1 MLANEVRES
10 FDPSQD
16 FLANWTYVSFTS
28 SSNSTTETPPA
39 SETIDVISSVT
50 PETISVLVELILA
63 SIGVLANFL
72 VIFVVA
78 RYPEMRTVP
87 NVFVLNLAVADLL
100 YCCEF
105 VPVWSTHRLLPN
117 GWILGQ
123 TICTITRALYG
134 ICGNASILFVI
145 AMSIERY
152 QAVADPIGHHQ
163 RSSKKRTWLI
173 SAALWLMSVIFTIH
187 IIAFSKVMT
196 YGTYKQCGSDPSSI
210 VPYEDYIKGILIY
223 RFVAWCVLPLTILV
237 PCYARLYYKLHHGDV
252 IQPGSSS
259 TTVKSRNRVTRMV
272 TVVVAVFTV
281 SWMPLHIVY
290 LVKFGFH
297 LYSVPEDHADPLEL
311 FVAMLSSTNS
321 MINPFLYA
329 LLGDK
334 FRIYMKKV
342 LCCGRAVDK
351 RRYQR
356 STFRSGNA
364 TRLTRRTLV
373 WGNRQGTTSAQ
384 GKTAETKF
392 SSSLDRNKATTKTA
406 EKREY
411 DPSPIELT

>member
-1 MLANEVRES
+1 MSGINAS
-10 FDPSQD
+10 QMDPSHD
-16 FLANWTYVSFTS
+16 FFANWTHVSTANSTNFTTEAPTGTIS
-28 SSNSTTETPPA
+28 VAHDTFTTET
-39 SETIDVISSVT
+39 IS
-50 PETISVLVELILA
+50 IFVELVLA
-63 SIGVLANFL
+63 AIGVLANSL
-72 VIFVVA
+72 VIYVIA

-87 NVFVLNLAVADLL
+87 NVFVLNLALADLL

-105 VPVWSTHRLLPN
+105 VPVWNAQYFLPN
-117 GWILGQ
+117 GWIFGQ
-123 TICTITRALYG
+123 AVCTTTRALYG

-187 IIAFSKVMT
+187 IIAFSKVKT
-196 YGTYKQCGSDPSSI
+196 YGTTQECRSDPTSV
-210 VPYEDYIKGILIY
+210 VPYEDYMQGILIY
-223 RFVAWCVLPLTILV
+223 RFVAWCILPLSILV
-237 PCYARLYYKLHHGDV
+237 PCYARLYYKLHQGDV
-252 IQPGSSS
+252 IQTDSAAAA
-259 TTVKSRNRVTRMV
+259 KSRHRVTRMV

-290 LVKFGFH
+290 LVKYGFH
-297 LYSVPEDHADPLEL
+297 LYSIPEGHHDPLEL

-342 LCCGRAVDK
+342 LCCG
-351 RRYQR
+351 
-356 STFRSGNA
+356 
-364 TRLTRRTLV
+364 
-373 WGNRQGTTSAQ
+373 
-384 GKTAETKF
+384 
-392 SSSLDRNKATTKTA
+392 
-406 EKREY
+406 
-411 DPSPIELT
+411 